1 MTQFRWLFIIWSPV
15 PKWAIGSVCTC
26 WGLYFAPFSDR
37 PVSIW
42 GFNPACRRPVAAGFL
57 LRGFKPSRC
66 HFASR
71 FLLGG
76 FKLTCHQ
83 GFKRTRLK
91 PVRVCCWHVAGCRPT
106 DFSVG
111 LQLKGLTIPF
121 TNKFQLLSSLSKWRV
136 TGWVRFR
143 TNMHA
148 AFRCCWHFADLLL
161 PRGCK
166 WFQSHT
172 LSAGVCLA
180 STCRLHVADQRPVS
194 ALVPSQHWLWHSNY
208 LPPCPSYLPT
218 HPPTY
223 LPTKQ
228 LANQP
233 NQTTHPP
240 THPPNQPTKHKTRTN
255 QGREGK
261 GRHGNKEPDKRRQGK
276 TRETVHW
283 VPHKGNCSL
292 VFSWTQS
299 IL

>member
-1 MTQFRWLFIIWSPV
+1 M
-15 PKWAIGSVCTC
+15 
-26 WGLYFAPFSDR
+26 
-37 PVSIW
+37 
-42 GFNPACRRPVAAGFL
+42 
-57 LRGFKPSRC
+57 
-66 HFASR
+66 
-71 FLLGG
+71 
-76 FKLTCHQ
+76 TCHQ

-111 LQLKGLTIPF
+111 LQLKGLTTPF
-121 TNKFQLLSSLSKWRV
+121 TNKFQLLSTSFQDDASPAGYSFEPTCTQLSVAAGTLPTCFSQEVANGFKV
-136 TGWVRFR
+136 T
-143 TNMHA
+143 
-148 AFRCCWHFADLLL
+148 RC
-161 PRGCK
+161 PPV
-166 WFQSHT
+166 
-172 LSAGVCLA
+172 SALA

-194 ALVPSQHWLWHSNY
+194 ALVPSQHWLWHSSY

-233 NQTTHPP
+233 KQPTHPP

-261 GRHGNKEPDKRRQGK
+261 AWKQGTRQEK
-276 TRETVHW
+276 AREN
-283 VPHKGNCSL
+283 KGNCSL
-292 VFSWTQS
+292 SPTQGKLLPGFFWTQS

>member
-1 MTQFRWLFIIWSPV
+1 
-15 PKWAIGSVCTC
+15 
-26 WGLYFAPFSDR
+26 
-37 PVSIW
+37 
-42 GFNPACRRPVAAGFL
+42 
-57 LRGFKPSRC
+57 
-66 HFASR
+66 
-71 FLLGG
+71 
-76 FKLTCHQ
+76 
-83 GFKRTRLK
+83 
-91 PVRVCCWHVAGCRPT
+91 
-106 DFSVG
+106 
-111 LQLKGLTIPF
+111 
-121 TNKFQLLSSLSKWRV
+121 
-136 TGWVRFR
+136 
-143 TNMHA
+143 MHA

-223 LPTKQ
+223 QATSQPT
-228 LANQP
+228 QP
-233 NQTTHPP
+233 NNAP

-261 GRHGNKEPDKRRQGK
+261 AWKQGTRQEK
-276 TRETVHW
+276 AREN
-283 VPHKGNCSL
+283 KGNCSL
-292 VFSWTQS
+292 SPTQGKLFTGFFWTQS